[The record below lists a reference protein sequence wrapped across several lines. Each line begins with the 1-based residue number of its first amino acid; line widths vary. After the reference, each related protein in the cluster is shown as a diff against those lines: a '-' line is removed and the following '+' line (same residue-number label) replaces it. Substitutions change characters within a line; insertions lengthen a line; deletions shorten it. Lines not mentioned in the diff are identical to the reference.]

1 MNNLWENLTGYYTL
15 LWYVNACTRTCF
27 RRFEVKGLEN
37 IPKEGPVIFASNH
50 CNALMD
56 PLVILRAYKK
66 VTCFGTRAD
75 LFRKPKTAALLR
87 WLRMVPLARHE
98 RDSMESVAHNREVFE
113 EIAELV
119 KHIPFA
125 LFVEGTHRT
134 KHSLM
139 KLRKGVFVISDH
151 TLDHGAEQVAVV
163 PVGLDY
169 QDYFRFMSDIKVNF
183 GEPMIYKGGED
194 KKQLLEELYGRMSKL
209 ITFFPDDENYDKAYA
224 EYAEAHKPSRK
235 WWKYVI
241 AVVLLPLFAA
251 CGIICSPIIIA
262 SELLTAR
269 MQDKAWSN
277 TVKLGFRLPF
287 FFIWPF
293 HSAFYLIL
301 NFYNSLI

>member
-1 MNNLWENLTGYYTL
+1 MNNLWDNLKGYNAL
-15 LWYVNACTRTCF
+15 MKYVNVCTRMCF
-27 RRFEVKGLEN
+27 RKFEVKGLEN
-37 IPKEGPVIFASNH
+37 IPEEGAVIFASNH

-56 PLVILRAYKK
+56 PLVILGAYEK

-75 LFRKPKTAALLR
+75 LFRKPKVAAILR

-113 EIAELV
+113 EIAEVV

-139 KLRKGVFVISDH
+139 KLRKGVFYISDH
-151 TLDHGAEQVAVV
+151 TLDHGAKEVNIV

-169 QDYFRFMSDIKVNF
+169 QDFFRFMSNIKVSF
-183 GEPMIYKGGED
+183 GEPIIYKGGED
-194 KKQLLEELYGRMSKL
+194 KKQLSDELYGRISKL

-224 EYAEAHKPSRK
+224 EYLEEHKPSRS
-235 WWKYVI
+235 WWKYALAVI
-241 AVVLLPLFAA
+241 LLPLFLA

-262 SELLTAR
+262 SEIMVAR
-269 MQDKAWSN
+269 MEDKAWSN
-277 TVKLGFRLPF
+277 TIKFAFRLPF